1 MSSDVAHTF
10 DAESYL
16 EDGFLKPVV
25 DHTDLLQIEKNVE
38 TTMTKSISLT
48 NVNFFTNPW
57 LDSSA
62 VALISMGE
70 EFEFY
75 QVERST
81 LNKASDSKN
90 PRFKPGQYTIFYDQ
104 ARQVYT
110 EDWAI

>member
-75 QVERST
+75 QVERTT

-90 PRFKPGQYTIFYDQ
+90 PRF
-104 ARQVYT
+104 
-110 EDWAI
+110 